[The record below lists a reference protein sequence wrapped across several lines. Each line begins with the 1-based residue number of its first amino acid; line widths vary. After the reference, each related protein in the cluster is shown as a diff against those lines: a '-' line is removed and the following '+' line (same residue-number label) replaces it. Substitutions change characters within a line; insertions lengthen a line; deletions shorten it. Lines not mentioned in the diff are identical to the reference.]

1 MRIWGTKQG
10 HILNIN
16 YSSLG
21 CNGGALVA
29 CDLIHQ
35 EASAFLTAFTLIL
48 ILQTES
54 ADKAK
59 IINFFYLYS
68 LPMKL
73 F

>member
-1 MRIWGTKQG
+1 M
-10 HILNIN
+10 
-16 YSSLG
+16 
-21 CNGGALVA
+21 GGALVA

-59 IINFFYLYS
+59 TINFFYLYS